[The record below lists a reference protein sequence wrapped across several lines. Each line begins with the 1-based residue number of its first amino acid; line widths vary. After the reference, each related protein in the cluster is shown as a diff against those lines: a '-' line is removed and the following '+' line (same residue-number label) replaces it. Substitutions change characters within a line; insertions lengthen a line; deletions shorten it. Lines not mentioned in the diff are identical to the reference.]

1 MLTQI
6 ERYFDDGA
14 NHTIQAVMCLC
25 KKIYLEYS
33 EDYKQKRNIKD
44 SCSPYNRPQIMVGR
58 YENCREQGYIL
69 TLMSSQC
76 GKQIAHY
83 AIYEHRNSD
92 NICINKFHGQ
102 FINTPG
108 IEAVWSG
115 RESKYDYDQAF
126 SYNEVWEAY
135 QWLEEDMN
143 ADLAEYCQNYVNG
156 KEWQS

>member
-1 MLTQI
+1 MLTNI
-6 ERYFDDGA
+6 ENYFCDGA

-33 EDYKQKRNIKD
+33 EDYKQKWNIKD
-44 SCSPYNRPQIMVGR
+44 SYSPYNRPQIMVGR

-76 GKQIAHY
+76 GRQIAHY

-108 IEAVWSG
+108 IDAVWSG

-135 QWLEEDMN
+135 KWLEEDIQAN
-143 ADLAEYCQNYVNG
+143 LAEYCQNSVDG
-156 KEWQS
+156 KEQ